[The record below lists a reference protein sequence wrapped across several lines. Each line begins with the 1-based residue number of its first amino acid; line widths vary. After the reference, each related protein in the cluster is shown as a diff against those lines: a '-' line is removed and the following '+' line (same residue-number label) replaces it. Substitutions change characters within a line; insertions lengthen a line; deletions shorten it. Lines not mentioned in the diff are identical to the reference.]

1 MLRLLSIVASE
12 LLKLG
17 SVSALSL
24 GSSKHADNDSPIAA
38 RLRAC
43 RIVHFRFPTSGINC
57 SPKLGYKAGQHDM
70 SKQAIGLAALDH
82 LAVHLIAFGLN
93 RGARVRG
100 RPKRPLVTIGR
111 TTQAPYL
118 PGETVPL
125 GEGRRPAS
133 CCACGVRRRDF
144 DADASATCGTA
155 GSVHVPARGAVLAQR
170 WKESLPAISLLS
182 PVPKP
187 STH

>member
-1 MLRLLSIVASE
+1 M
-12 LLKLG
+12 
-17 SVSALSL
+17 
-24 GSSKHADNDSPIAA
+24 
-38 RLRAC
+38 
-43 RIVHFRFPTSGINC
+43 TT
-57 SPKLGYKAGQHDM
+57 
-70 SKQAIGLAALDH
+70 LAAAITVDASIGIARH
-82 LAVHLIAFGLN
+82 GYEKTILAFTEPVIAFGLN

-100 RPKRPLVTIGR
+100 RPKRLLVTIGR